1 MREHHTHTLL
11 PVSCLFAL
19 ALAALLPA
27 AVLGAEVDGIAAK
40 VGDETI
46 LKSDVVLEMR
56 RLNAPETAY
65 EEVRN
70 EMISRKLILRA
81 ARKSKMTMQ
90 DWVVENRIREIID
103 KTPGGDRNRLMEML
117 AKQKVAYPE

>member
-27 AVLGAEVDGIAAK
+27 AVSGAEVDGIAAK

-81 ARKSKMTMQ
+81 ARKSKMTMHQ
-90 DWVVENRIREIID
+90 
-103 KTPGGDRNRLMEML
+103 
-117 AKQKVAYPE
+117 